1 MGGDPEAILDHTVT
15 LRMVA
20 YTNDGKGEGRASGL
34 CGPLWS
40 LHTYVS
46 LLPCL

>member
-34 CGPLWS
+34 CGPLWG